1 MVSRITRVWGARA
14 CGYIKPAPGAG
25 NAGMGM
31 RFGGFVGPASI
42 SGGPDGPG
50 IKHGPDW
57 PGRLGAHAIFAAPTA
72 GEVGPLPLGIPPRQD
87 HSDAC
92 I

>member
-1 MVSRITRVWGARA
+1 MVSRIIRVWGARA

-31 RFGGFVGPASI
+31 RFGYFVGPASI
-42 SGGPDGPG
+42 PGGPDGPG
-50 IKHGPDW
+50 IKHGPEG
-57 PGRLGAHAIFAAPTA
+57 PGRPGAHAIFAAPTA
-72 GEVGPLPLGIPPRQD
+72 GEVGPLPLCIQPRQGR
-87 HSDAC
+87 SAAC